1 MPTSKEPHNEKQGCE
16 RSHPCF
22 FVRGGMGQQRGLKIL
37 RLALGLTQEEMRWSW
52 LRICL
57 APPSASRLAGGR
69 RLPPPPTG
77 EARAWVR
84 INETGRMCLGAGGSL
99 ISHGACV
106 RRAMTASPAGGS
118 TGRAADSRPY
128 GKRRRVPRRGDPCGR
143 PRFCV
148 GARRGGI
155 RGCLPTAGAEAGCGF
170 ARAWC
175 VRRGC
180 CAGPSRTP
188 APTEGRS
195 DARGSYRARDG
206 AGRSFDSPLDSL
218 RRKCGGAG
226 CGFAWPPFRQPPR
239 RRSAAATSP
248 TGEARAWVRIY
259 DLSFFSI
266 HSSWNNELPSER
278 SEGSSLC

>member
-1 MPTSKEPHNEKQGCE
+1 MVE
-16 RSHPCF
+16 
-22 FVRGGMGQQRGLKIL
+22 
-37 RLALGLTQEEMRWSW
+37 LAADLLGPPL
-52 LRICL
+52 
-57 APPSASRLAGGR
+57 PSAASREIGGCH
-69 RLPPPPTG
+69 LP
-77 EARAWVR
+77 
-84 INETGRMCLGAGGSL
+84 LGGGKSVGADQRDRTHVPWSGGVSL

-180 CAGPSRTP
+180 CAGLSRTP

-195 DARGSYRARDG
+195 DAHGSYRARDG
-206 AGRSFDSPLDSL
+206 SGKSFDSPLDSL

-239 RRSAAATSP
+239 GRSAAATSP
-248 TGEARAWVRIY
+248 HGGGKSVGADQRDRTQVR
-259 DLSFFSI
+259 FSRGSP
-266 HSSWNNELPSER
+266 SSVMALA
-278 SEGSSLC
+278 